1 MADSKRNR
9 DEFSERHRTAFG
21 VRTVR
26 RSRGMSK
33 EELAEKAGYEGAA
46 IISAIENLSK
56 DAAYGKIKD
65 IANALD
71 VSIEQIKCYGRMP
84 VSKRGWPV
92 LTDNQSIAL
101 YLVAPM
107 FDVLNDDEIRQIIDI
122 CLVYCKSK
130 QKAPAWK
137 QMDFQK
143 GKVERKE
150 TPEQSADKQE

>member
-1 MADSKRNR
+1 M
-9 DEFSERHRTAFG
+9 
-21 VRTVR
+21 
-26 RSRGMSK
+26 
-33 EELAEKAGYEGAA
+33 
-46 IISAIENLSK
+46 SK

-65 IANALD
+65 IANALG
-71 VSIEQIKCYGRMP
+71 VSIEQVKCYGKIP
-84 VSKRGWPV
+84 TYKSGWAN

-143 GKVERKE
+143 GKSERKE
-150 TPEQSADKQE
+150 KPEQSADKQE